1 MRVRAL
7 WIVLLA
13 AAVLGPA
20 SAARAD
26 DLSGARDV
34 LALTEQRLSYM
45 ETVAAAKWV
54 SRTPIQ
60 DSAQEASVL
69 AGARQLAAERGLN
82 ADSVAHLFRAEIEA
96 AKQIQLGWGEQW
108 LLHGFPADAPVAD
121 LAVVRPQIARA
132 RTADRRCADPHAAH
146 ALREQRLPQP
156 DEGRARLGRR
166 ALRRRPAAPRDRRCG
181 AAGAAGQPAP
191 ALLAHLTQESGGFL
205 KNLTG

>member
-121 LAVVRPQIARA
+121 LAVVRPQIAALGPQIADALTRTRRTHCVSNAFRSLMKAARA
-132 RTADRRCADPHAAH
+132 SVVVRFADDR
-146 ALREQRLPQP
+146 
-156 DEGRARLGRR
+156 
-166 ALRRRPAAPRDRRCG
+166 LRREIVDAVLRVRPDSRRPPCS
-181 AAGAAGQPAP
+181 PI
-191 ALLAHLTQESGGFL
+191 
-205 KNLTG
+205 